1 MVASRIRACLGVVA
15 VVAAVIVGGCT
26 EGEDGAGGDAPS
38 SSDPGQQEPSDRETP
53 SRETSAQ
60 RTAAEAYHACLVEA
74 GLPAQIDPVD
84 DGDAAGD
91 AFVTFGDHHVLQSIP
106 GLSDTVSE
114 GNTVEDP
121 ISDEDQLAFFESHKD
136 PDTFGLL
143 VDGVDYSADFERCF
157 TESSYSEPDFRLNP
171 AEQERQIQ
179 GVLDA
184 TNTWIAC
191 ARENGYPDLSDV
203 AASSEDPDY
212 YPNVELPSTIT
223 EEALRALLDACPN
236 FDAEAWGEMLDA
248 QSTGTMTEANIPT
261 DPAISIA
268 QPPESMNGDAAAT
281 ERWEKLNEILWEK
294 QAEFYE
300 SRGDG
305 EFGIV
310 GESDLG
316 NADD

>member
-1 MVASRIRACLGVVA
+1 LGVVA

-191 ARENGYPDLSDV
+191 ARENGYPDLADIPD
-203 AASSEDPDY
+203 SSGDTDF
-212 YPNVELPSTIT
+212 YPTAELPATID
-223 EEALRALLDACPN
+223 EPALRALLEACPT
-236 FDAEAWGEMLDA
+236 FDEDA
-248 QSTGTMTEANIPT
+248 QREAYDAVTRGESVEFPAMPSVGIAMPDDPDATLST
-261 DPAISIA
+261 DSPALAEWQALS
-268 QPPESMNGDAAAT
+268 Q
-281 ERWEKLNEILWEK
+281 ILWEK
-294 QAEFYE
+294 QMAFYDSLE
-300 SRGDG
+300 G
-305 EFGIV
+305 E
-310 GESDLG
+310 
-316 NADD
+316 